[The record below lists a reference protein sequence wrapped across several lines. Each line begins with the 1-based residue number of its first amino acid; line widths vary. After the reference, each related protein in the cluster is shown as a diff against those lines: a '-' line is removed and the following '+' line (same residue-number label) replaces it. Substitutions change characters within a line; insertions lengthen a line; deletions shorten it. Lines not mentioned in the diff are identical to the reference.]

1 MGMFA
6 DEAKKMEK
14 EVADRDRLEA
24 ERQAVN
30 AALAKRVSDDLAAD
44 LLTQRNDIQ
53 MRVEKNRV
61 LLTPDSADEL
71 GISCQRAS
79 GEDAFVVA
87 GDDGVETTI
96 GQGEMARRVLTWVRN
111 IGSPHARRSA

>member
-6 DEAKKMEK
+6 DEARKMEK
-14 EVADRDRLEA
+14 EIADRDRLEA
-24 ERQAVN
+24 EREAVN
-30 AALAKRVSDDLAAD
+30 AALARRVSDDLFAD

-61 LLTPDSADEL
+61 LLTPDHAEEL
-71 GISCQRAS
+71 RITCQRTS

-96 GQGEMARRVLTWVRN
+96 GKAEMARRVLTWVRK
-111 IGSPHARRSA
+111 IGSPQAH